1 MQIAV
6 PLESSC
12 LREDFYVVMLFYYCS
27 MHQYIQSPPIL
38 LKRRK
43 WFLKVR
49 HKLEY
54 HMTRL
59 LVLFIA
65 LGGIFSV
72 NYNAVAFSCK

>member
-27 MHQYIQSPPIL
+27 MHQYTEPPIL

-72 NYNAVAFSCK
+72 SYAVAFSCK